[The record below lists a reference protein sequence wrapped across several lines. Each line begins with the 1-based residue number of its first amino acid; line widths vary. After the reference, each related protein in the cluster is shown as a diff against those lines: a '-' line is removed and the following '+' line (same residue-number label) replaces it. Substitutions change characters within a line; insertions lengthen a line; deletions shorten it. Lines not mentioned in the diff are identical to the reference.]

1 MTRSKLS
8 SATLAALLCASVAH
22 AAVPD
27 YPVIEL
33 QARSN
38 LIVNDNG
45 WNVPPGTSF
54 NSITAAINDDEQ
66 VAFTAGVVPIGGDL
80 LRTGAGLWLG
90 GHGAGGFVAIH
101 ETGSSDPEA
110 TMIISDR
117 PSINAGGDVAYYT
130 SVDGGTYTLR
140 RYDAVAGAS
149 APVSMLP
156 LTPSSLA
163 NPDITDAGTI
173 GFKGRMGFGYGIAA
187 VIGGTGTLYAV
198 DTDVDAGSPY
208 AYIFSPAT
216 DASGR
221 IAVKVSTSDYDH
233 NEIRLF
239 DAGGGS
245 ERVVADVASDPASP
259 FATFDNGLGLSDG
272 GTVAVVVKLADGNA
286 RAVYRFTP
294 VAGGY
299 EATEIARV
307 DAAGTIRAIDSFAPD
322 VNDDG
327 LVVFRASDVDGQA
340 VYAGDGTSLVRIAGN
355 GDVVATDQGAGQ
367 LGQHDASPVFSGA
380 PTVNDQG
387 DVAFV
392 AGLHPQGDNQVEWG
406 SGVFVAYA
414 DGAAPDDTVFADGF
428 ELPAGQ

>member
-1 MTRSKLS
+1 
-8 SATLAALLCASVAH
+8 
-22 AAVPD
+22 
-27 YPVIEL
+27 
-33 QARSN
+33 
-38 LIVNDNG
+38 
-45 WNVPPGTSF
+45 
-54 NSITAAINDDEQ
+54 
-66 VAFTAGVVPIGGDL
+66 
-80 LRTGAGLWLG
+80 
-90 GHGAGGFVAIH
+90 
-101 ETGSSDPEA
+101 
-110 TMIISDR
+110 
-117 PSINAGGDVAYYT
+117 
-130 SVDGGTYTLR
+130 
-140 RYDAVAGAS
+140 
-149 APVSMLP
+149 
-156 LTPSSLA
+156 
-163 NPDITDAGTI
+163 
-173 GFKGRMGFGYGIAA
+173 

-198 DTDVDAGSPY
+198 DVDVDAGSPY
-208 AYIFSPAT
+208 AYIYSPAT

-221 IAVKVSTSDYDH
+221 IAVKVSTSDYNH

-239 DAGGGS
+239 DADGSS
-245 ERVVADVASDPASP
+245 ERVVADAATDAASP

-272 GTVAVVVKLADGNA
+272 GTIAVVVKLADGNA

-307 DAAGTIRAIDSFAPD
+307 DAAGTIRGLDSFSPD

-367 LGQHDASPVFSGA
+367 LGQHDSSPVFSGA
-380 PTVNDQG
+380 PTLNAQG

-414 DGAAPDDTVFADGF
+414 DPGAPDDVVFRDGF
-428 ELPAGQ
+428 EQP